1 MKLDK
6 IVNTKSI
13 TTEFTNDTILLS
25 ECGKNVVRML
35 SDCGQT
41 AVRML

>member
-6 IVNTKSI
+6 IVNTKSN

-25 ECGKNVVRML
+25 ECGKNAVRL
-35 SDCGQT
+35 RSDCGQNG
-41 AVRML
+41 VRI